1 MRLKACTKCGKF
13 FRATKVEQ
21 RICEDCL
28 AAEKSTT
35 IRPRTCRECGT
46 TFDGGPRAWYCPSCR
61 AIRQKEADARRRKN
75 GTIRPLGSIDHCT
88 ICGKE
93 YIVNSARQRYC
104 KDCAPEAYRQADR
117 EASKKW
123 NKENNYYEL
132 RAQKPRRGQKVCVI
146 CGNPIPS
153 GTPRV
158 TCSPECDK
166 LRKKYNQDKAD
177 IKRGKRK
184 SPTAVERLD
193 KDLPPTSVEL
203 TPEVIKELEP
213 DLLDIIKR
221 CPECGKLYVRKG
233 TRSQCCKTCAKP
245 IPAELT
251 PEIITELKPDLLDII
266 KQCPDCGKLYV
277 RKSSRSQCC
286 KACAYERKKE
296 KARTQN
302 QEYRT
307 KNHDEICE
315 KKRADRAKNPQRY
328 ASYAQKY
335 YKTHREAIAKQQAEY
350 REQHKEE
357 ITAYR
362 KAYHAEYY
370 RKNKEHIRAQQA
382 EYRCKKKER
391 INVQRQ
397 ISKEQDALEK
407 SKEENEGGS

>member
-221 CPECGKLYVRKG
+221 CPECGKLYVRK
-233 TRSQCCKTCAKP
+233 
-245 IPAELT
+245 
-251 PEIITELKPDLLDII
+251 
-266 KQCPDCGKLYV
+266 
-277 RKSSRSQCC
+277 SSRSQCC